1 MSWRTVVVSKTAK
14 LDYSLGCLVVRDV
27 ESTTKVHISEISLLI
42 IESVS
47 ASVTAY
53 LLNELIKNKVKV
65 IFCDEKRNPSF
76 ELTPYH
82 GSHDCSLKLRR
93 QIEWTD
99 FAKKYI
105 WTEIIAEKIRRQAL
119 ILQSFRLSKAD
130 MLLGYIEELELGD
143 ASNREGHAA
152 KVYFNELF
160 GSQFSRSQDC
170 PTNAA
175 LNFGYSL
182 ILSAF
187 NREVVS
193 CGYVTQLG
201 IFHDNMFNQY
211 NLGCDLMEP
220 LRPLIDA
227 CVKSMDSD
235 KFDKEEKTTLLH
247 LLIREVTVNGRKNT
261 LLNAIKIYT
270 KSVLDAIEAVD
281 ASLIKFIEYE
291 LSVYESD
298 RVL

>member
-1 MSWRTVVVSKTAK
+1 MSWRTVVISKTAK
-14 LDYSLGCLVVRDV
+14 LDYSLGCMVVRDV
-27 ESTTKVHISEISLLI
+27 ESTTKVHIGEISLLI

-65 IFCDEKRNPSF
+65 IFCDEKRNPAF
-76 ELTPYH
+76 ELTPYY
-82 GSHDCSLKLRR
+82 GSHDCSLKLKR
-93 QIEWTD
+93 QIEWTE

-119 ILQSFRLSKAD
+119 VLRSFGLSKAD
-130 MLLGYIEELELGD
+130 MLFGYIEELELGD

-160 GSQFSRSQDC
+160 GKQFSRSQDC

-182 ILSAF
+182 ILSTF
-187 NREVVS
+187 NREAVS
-193 CGYVTQLG
+193 GGYVTQLG

-211 NLGCDLMEP
+211 NLSCDLMEP
-220 LRPLIDA
+220 LRPIVDA
-227 CVKSMDSD
+227 CVKSMDPK
-235 KFDKEEKTTLLH
+235 KFDKEEKMTLLQ
-247 LLIREVTVNGRKNT
+247 LLSSEVIVDSRKST
-261 LLNAIKIYT
+261 LINAIKIYT
-270 KSVLDAIEAVD
+270 KSVLDAIEVGD
-281 ASLIKFIEYE
+281 ASLIRFIEYE
-291 LSVYESD
+291 LSVYENN

>member
-27 ESTTKVHISEISLLI
+27 ESTAKVHISEISLLI

-105 WTEIIAEKIRRQAL
+105 WIEIIAEKIRRQAL
-119 ILQSFRLSKAD
+119 VLQSFRLSKAD

-160 GSQFSRSQDC
+160 GRQFSRSQDC

-220 LRPLIDA
+220 IRPFVDA
-227 CVKSMDSD
+227 CVKSMNPD
-235 KFDKEEKTTLLH
+235 KFDKEEKMILLQ
-247 LLIREVTVNGRKNT
+247 LLSKEVTVDARKNT

-281 ASLIKFIEYE
+281 ASLIKYIEYE

-298 RVL
+298 CVL

>member
-27 ESTTKVHISEISLLI
+27 ESTAKVHISEISLLI

-47 ASVTAY
+47 ASVTAF
-53 LLNELIKNKVKV
+53 LLNELVKNKVKV
-65 IFCDEKRNPSF
+65 IFCDEKRNPAF
-76 ELTPYH
+76 ELTPYY
-82 GSHDCSLKLRR
+82 GSHDCSLKLKR
-93 QIEWTD
+93 QIGWTD
-99 FAKKYI
+99 FSKKYI
-105 WTEIIAEKIRRQAL
+105 WTEIVAEKIRRQSL
-119 ILQSFRLSKAD
+119 VLQRFGLSKAG

-160 GSQFSRSQDC
+160 GRQFSRSQEC

-182 ILSAF
+182 ILSTI
-187 NREVVS
+187 NREVVIG
-193 CGYVTQLG
+193 GYLTQLG

-211 NLGCDLMEP
+211 NLSCDLMEP

-227 CVKSMDSD
+227 CVKSMNPE
-235 KFDKEEKTTLLH
+235 KFDKEEKTTLLR
-247 LLIREVTVNGRKNT
+247 LLSIEVTVDGRKNT

-270 KSVLDAIEAVD
+270 KSALDAIEAGDV
-281 ASLIKFIEYE
+281 SQIKFIDYE
-291 LSVYESD
+291 L
-298 RVL
+298 